1 MFTSGSPVE
10 LSNVKLFVYSQIL
23 YYDKDPSDILSELS
37 NATSPGK
44 EIRLLIGD
52 IEKVDKILEKVTT
65 KIQPSSNSIV
75 ASTDVSLDF
84 LILLMIVFSD
94 VITVNDKYTVD
105 QITMHLIYCTCLRVQ
120 RCNHV
125 M

>member
-10 LSNVKLFVYSQIL
+10 LSNVELFVYSQIL

-120 RCNHV
+120 RCKHV

>member
-10 LSNVKLFVYSQIL
+10 LSNVELFVYSQIL

-84 LILLMIVFSD
+84 LILMIFVF
-94 VITVNDKYTVD
+94 
-105 QITMHLIYCTCLRVQ
+105 L
-120 RCNHV
+120 V
-125 M
+125 MLLL

>member
-120 RCNHV
+120 RCKHV